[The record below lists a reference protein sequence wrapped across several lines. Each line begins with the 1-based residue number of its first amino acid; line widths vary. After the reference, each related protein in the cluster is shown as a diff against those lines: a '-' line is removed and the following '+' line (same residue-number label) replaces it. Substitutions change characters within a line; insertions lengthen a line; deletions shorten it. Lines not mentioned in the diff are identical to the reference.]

1 MSRTLGDSQVN
12 IVPNFDSAKLQAKL
26 DEIARKSVNIAAKL
40 GLDTKD
46 ADGKMTTF
54 SAASKKALGNL
65 VGKLSVSSDEA
76 IGKLLDFR
84 LAADKAIGD
93 LPKGKLSLDD
103 SQALVKALEF
113 RTKID
118 AELKRA
124 GVVDLS
130 VTGEDKALLK
140 LAKFQAEAA
149 AISDSSSGS
158 SSAFSAI
165 SGTIGELGKYLIPAL
180 VVGLIAATPL
190 IVGVASGLTA
200 AAAGA
205 GAFGLLAYP
214 AIQVV
219 SGALGDTKAQL
230 DKLPEGE
237 RNAVEGV
244 LGLKK
249 EWQNLSKAVT
259 PEVFSV
265 LDKGI
270 GILGELLP
278 AVTPFAKTFAAALG
292 QIEGRIGKA
301 VVSPGFVSFLK
312 QLRGMEGP
320 SLNAIATG
328 VGHIMVNLGK
338 LLTIM
343 SSKDVVN
350 ALNITFSVLDGTV
363 IAVTRTI
370 QGLMVAFDATYAFMK
385 RDVGNIKNDVITPLV
400 NWFETSLPHAWGVAY
415 NSFENDFWGPL
426 HHVYSTVVSGT
437 MNDFVTPLVNFFTGS
452 VPHAWST
459 SYQHFMSDF
468 ASPVKGAAANVVDFF
483 RNDVVHPI
491 VSLFE
496 NDIPAGFRAAVRGVS
511 NAWGGLEGAVKAPVK
526 FVVDTVYDN
535 GIARFWNDVAPHV
548 GLPKLPTFSFAT
560 GGVVPGTS
568 SSVTSDTHLA
578 AVKGGELI
586 IPSQHAPKFADM
598 ARTAGIPG
606 FASGGIPVIGSIV
619 HGAESVANDVTG
631 GLFGKAL
638 NAGVSAVASS
648 IINPLLNAIPSG
660 SSQLSQIPKD
670 AATTLV
676 KSAITA
682 LTGKVNV
689 SQAASGSP
697 VNYSPTAGVNQ
708 WRSIVLQALALNG
721 LPASMVNQVLY
732 QMQTESGG
740 NPNAINNW
748 DSNAAAGNAS
758 RGLLQVV
765 PTTFA
770 ADHVAGTSENIF
782 NPLANVA
789 AAIAYAK
796 ARYGPTLMSGG
807 NGLGSGHGY
816 SAGGVT
822 PEGIVGIGMRSGS
835 PYTIGTGEYV
845 GPLMGN
851 QSNPGGGGLPGISQF
866 QGAKLIDL
874 LGQLLKVSQQAP
886 NQYAQSLNG
895 AVGQGIIRAMH

>member
-1 MSRTLGDSQVN
+1 MSRTLGDSSVN

-54 SAASKKALGNL
+54 TAASKKALGNL

-124 GVVDLS
+124 GVVDVS

-149 AISDSSSGS
+149 AIQDSGSGS
-158 SSAFSAI
+158 SGGFSAI
-165 SGTIGELGKYLIPAL
+165 SNAIGSLGEYLIPAL
-180 VVGLIAATPL
+180 VVGLVAATPL
-190 IVGVASGLTA
+190 IVGVAAGLTA

-205 GAFGLLAYP
+205 GAFALLATP
-214 AIQVV
+214 AIEAV

-244 LGLKK
+244 KGLETAWK
-249 EWQNLSKAVT
+249 NVSKALD
-259 PEVFSV
+259 PAVFT
-265 LDKGI
+265 LINKGV
-270 GILGELLP
+270 GVLGELLP
-278 AVTPFAKTFAAALG
+278 SVTPFAKTFASALG

-312 QLRGMEGP
+312 QLHGMEGP
-320 SLNAIATG
+320 SLEAIANG

-338 LLTIM
+338 LLTVM
-343 SSKDVVN
+343 SAKDVVN

-370 QGLMVAFDATYAFMK
+370 QGLMIAFDATYAFMK
-385 RDVGNIKNDVITPLV
+385 RDVGNIKNDVIAPMV
-400 NWFETSLPHAWGVAY
+400 NWFETSLPHAWSTGY
-415 NSFENDFWGPL
+415 QHFMSDFASPI
-426 HHVYSTVVSGT
+426 HAAYSTVVSGT
-437 MNDFVTPLVNFFTGS
+437 RNDFVDPLVSFFTGS

-459 SYQHFMSDF
+459 GYTTFMANF
-468 ASPVKGAAANVVDFF
+468 VSPIHAAYSTFVSGT
-483 RNDVVHPI
+483 RNDFIDPI
-491 VSLFE
+491 VNFFTVSLP
-496 NDIPAGFRAAVRGVS
+496 NGFRTAVTAIG
-511 NAWGGLEGAVKAPVK
+511 NAWDGIKNAISAPVK
-526 FVVDTVYDN
+526 FVINTVYDN
-535 GIARFWNDVAPHV
+535 GIRRFWDDIAGHV
-548 GLPKLPTFSFAT
+548 GLPQLPSLSFAG

-586 IPSQHAPKFADM
+586 IPSQHAPKFADA
-598 ARTAGIPG
+598 ARRAGIDG
-606 FASGGIPVIGSIV
+606 FAAGGIIPSIGSIV

-631 GLFGKAL
+631 GLFGKVL
-638 NAGVSAVASS
+638 NSGVKAIASS

-670 AATTLV
+670 AAKTLV
-676 KSAITA
+676 NSAIST
-682 LTGKVNV
+682 LTGKA
-689 SQAASGSP
+689 SQVLASK
-697 VNYSPTAGVNQ
+697 VNYSPSAGVNQ
-708 WRSIVLQALALNG
+708 WAPDVARALTMLH
-721 LPASMVNQVLY
+721 LPLSLEPQVLR
-732 QMQTESGG
+732 QISSESGG

-748 DSNAAAGNAS
+748 DSNAAAGDPS
-758 RGLLQVV
+758 RGILQ
-765 PTTFA
+765 TTGSTFSA
-770 ADHVAGTSENIF
+770 YHVAGTSNNIYD
-782 NPLANVA
+782 PLANIA
-789 AAIAYAK
+789 AAINYAEH
-796 ARYGPTLMSGG
+796 AYGPTLMSGG

-822 PEGIVGIGMRSGS
+822 PEKIIGLGLQSGGAYAFGAGEHVS
-835 PYTIGTGEYV
+835 PGMTV
-845 GPLMGN
+845 N
-851 QSNPGGGGLPGISQF
+851 SANASGLPGMTQY

-886 NQYAQSLNG
+886 SQYARSLNG
-895 AVGQGIIRAMH
+895 AVGGFRS